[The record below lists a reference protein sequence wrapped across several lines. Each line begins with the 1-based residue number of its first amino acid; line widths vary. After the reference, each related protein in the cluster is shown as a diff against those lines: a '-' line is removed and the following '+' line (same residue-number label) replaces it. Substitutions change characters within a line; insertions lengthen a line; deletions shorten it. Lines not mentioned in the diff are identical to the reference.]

1 MKILNKSQFDK
12 NFSFFD
18 TKTKKEI
25 IELFKVEY
33 QSKIEVIDT
42 SLIQKDFDDLIFSF
56 HSLKGVIGNF
66 ELGAPY
72 KKAKELEL
80 LSKENNYTSIVEKL
94 PLFKEDIKLLI
105 EDLEEIKKTL

>member
-1 MKILNKSQFDK
+1 MKILNKSQFEK

-18 TKTKKEI
+18 AKTKKEI

-33 QSKIEVIDT
+33 QSKIEAIDN
-42 SLIQKDFDDLIFSF
+42 SLIQKNFEDLIFNF

-66 ELGAPY
+66 ELGSPY

-94 PLFKEDIKLLI
+94 PGFKRDISLLI
-105 EDLEEIKKTL
+105 EDLEEIKKAL